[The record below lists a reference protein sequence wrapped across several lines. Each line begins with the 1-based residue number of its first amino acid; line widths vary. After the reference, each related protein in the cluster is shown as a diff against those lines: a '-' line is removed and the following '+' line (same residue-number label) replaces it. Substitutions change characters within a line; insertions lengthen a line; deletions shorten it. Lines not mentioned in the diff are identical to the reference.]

1 VTDCLP
7 SWLSWFASRVLATG
21 IILWREKRA
30 GNASFALPDGSRLFS
45 PRPAQIRPCHLLRES
60 PLLARAG
67 CPRRDGSRVVPGDG
81 KPPRF
86 CLECRCRAFA
96 NPRLVLLAAFSRPL
110 SRCYPLS
117 YCPPLLCLFC
127 VDGTSS
133 AQRTS
138 SVISLHMQILHR
150 EDVREGGST
159 VRNSMHQGGT
169 ALIKRRASQ
178 RKWEL

>member
-1 VTDCLP
+1 MPRLHSQMVP
-7 SWLSWFASRVLATG
+7 AFFRRVPPRSDLATSCG
-21 IILWREKRA
+21 KARCWLVQAVHEEMVHVSRYA
-30 GNASFALPDGSRLFS
+30 GT
-45 PRPAQIRPCHLLRES
+45 
-60 PLLARAG
+60 
-67 CPRRDGSRVVPGDG
+67 RVVPGDG